1 MEKVSERVAQ
11 LLQCMNERI
20 YGKEQVVALAL
31 LSAVAGVCFCSALRV
46 WQRVWWR
53 EG

>member
-20 YGKEQVVALAL
+20 YGKEQVVALVL
-31 LSAVAGVCFCSALRV
+31 LSAVAVSYMPMR
-46 WQRVWWR
+46 
-53 EG
+53 